1 MNSHRKPILLNLQL
15 SIVLLLLSFFF
26 VQKGSAQGKVDLTWT
41 IAPSLAL
48 QPGVNNLDIEIEN
61 TGSVVFK
68 GYVSLELPSD
78 LTSLSSAR
86 VAVEI
91 DAGKKRFMSLKLRSE
106 TLSLLKGKRFRVLL
120 SDNSKQELLSKYIL
134 LEVPYRRSVQLQDN
148 SSIQYLRNIGD
159 SIQMQLRVVNTG
171 TTDEQVKILFSS
183 PDRIGKIVFQE
194 INLQLTSGEDTLIR
208 RSFVIERY
216 MMNLAQYTV
225 RVAGIY
231 DNNDVF
237 GNVNILYANIVSER
251 NYQQMF
257 APDHRFAGYNPNYLE
272 FRVSSILDPQPSY
285 NILSEGSYRLGGG
298 RLGYAVSANHWGGDK
313 YWNINN
319 TFLTYERRGHGVTVG
334 NIQESLEAPFYGRG
348 AAYTYQDTAS
358 DQRFSGGFIQRTHD
372 LLGYYGPDN
381 PGFTAFARVQ
391 LADQES
397 LQKRYDGQV
406 LYDQNRQ
413 DSVTSIL
420 WTNRF
425 DILKKKHA
433 EGIRLEGFLGAGV
446 QQYHGFYRKDETSMP
461 SIAMGLKM
469 DQQLRK
475 WSFSS
480 DNYYSSGYFPG
491 NRRGAVQ
498 LSQRVNRRLRHFG
511 LGLGYS
517 YTDYRPEY
525 LNPYYRTFSSGV
537 SRWDVQFSFP
547 LSSVGQ
553 FSIIPSYNK
562 EYADYMV
569 YEDIIK
575 RTSRSALLLVNA
587 NLRSRNLKHSL
598 FFTLEGGSM
607 SLENISS
614 RRFVFRTDVSY
625 NYERFGVFG
634 NYQNGPFQVYD
645 MMSAFILGRE
655 FGSRYLLGMRYQ
667 GSLMQRK
674 LRWNTSVNGQMNQG
688 WGKTL
693 SGNLFAEYQVAKKTH
708 LQTTFQYMY
717 NVGVTNY
724 RYDNANLQVGVRQQF
739 NRQSLERVA
748 TKSGDLKLFCYYDNN
763 GNDIFDAGDERASD
777 YGFMVRN
784 ILFVTDKKG
793 EASFKKMPYGSYMLF
808 FPLKNQY
815 QGGSRSVDIDAKS
828 MRIEVALQ
836 KVGSVYGRLLLD
848 YDPALQLPIDTRLS
862 IYTISARNEQGRV
875 FTATSDAKGFFELH
889 LPEGTYTVYPDVSK
903 FQQHVYLEDSASA
916 IRIDP
921 GRSVDLGTFRLKVKA
936 KKIDVK
942 RFSIK
947 K

>member
-1 MNSHRKPILLNLQL
+1 MFSRRKSILSNLQRFL
-15 SIVLLLLSFFF
+15 FLLLACFS
-26 VQKGSAQGKVDLTWT
+26 VHQGYTQGKAGVTWT
-41 IAPSLAL
+41 IVPKLVL
-48 QPGVNNLDIEIEN
+48 QSGVNNLDIEIEN
-61 TGSVVFK
+61 TRSTVFT
-68 GYVSLELPSD
+68 GYVSLELPSE
-78 LTSLSSAR
+78 LTSLSSSR
-86 VAVEI
+86 VAVQI

-106 TLSLLKGKRFRVLL
+106 TLSLLKGKRFRVFL
-120 SDNSKQELLSKYIL
+120 SDDNKQELLSKYIL
-134 LEVPYRRSVQLQDN
+134 LEVPDRRSVQLQDN
-148 SSIQYLRNIGD
+148 SSIQYLRNVGD
-159 SIQMQLRVVNTG
+159 SIQMQLRVANTG
-171 TTDEQVKILFSS
+171 TTDERLKVLFSS

-194 INLQLTSGEDTLIR
+194 INLQLASGKDTLIR
-208 RSFVIERY
+208 RSFVVERY

-237 GNVNILYANIVSER
+237 GNVNLLYANIVSER

-257 APDHRFAGYNPNYLE
+257 ASDHRFVGYNSNYVE
-272 FRVSSILDPQPSY
+272 FRVSNILDQQPSY
-285 NILSEGSYRLGGG
+285 NILSEGSYRLAGG
-298 RLGYAVSANHWGGDK
+298 RVGYAVSANRWGGDR

-319 TFLTYERRGHGVTVG
+319 TFLTYERGGHGVTVG

-348 AAYTYQDTAS
+348 ATYVYQDTAS
-358 DQRFSGGFIQRTHD
+358 DQQFSGGVIQRTHD
-372 LLGYYGPDN
+372 LLGHYGPDN

-397 LQKRYDGQV
+397 QQKRYDGQV

-425 DILKKKHA
+425 DILKPKHA
-433 EGIRLEGFLGAGV
+433 EGMRLEGFLGAGV
-446 QQYHGFYRKDETSMP
+446 QQYNGFYRKDEASMP
-461 SIAMGLKM
+461 SIAMGIKM

-475 WSFSS
+475 WSFNS

-498 LSQRVNRRLRHFG
+498 LSQRINRRFRHFG

-517 YTDYRPEY
+517 YTDYRPQY
-525 LNPYYRTFSSGV
+525 LNPYYRTFSSGI
-537 SRWDVQFSFP
+537 SRWDAQFTFP
-547 LSSVGQ
+547 LSSFGQ
-553 FSIIPSYNK
+553 FSFVPSYNQ
-562 EYADYMV
+562 EHADYMV
-569 YEDIIK
+569 YEDIVK
-575 RTSRSALLLVNA
+575 LTSRSALLLTSA
-587 NLRSRNLKHSL
+587 SLRSKNLKHSL
-598 FFTLEGGSM
+598 FFTVEGGSM

-614 RRFVFRTDVSY
+614 GRFVFRTDVSY
-625 NYERFGVFG
+625 NYERLGVFG

-645 MMSAFILGRE
+645 MMSALILERE
-655 FGSRYLLGMRYQ
+655 FGARYLLGVRYQ
-667 GSLMQRK
+667 GDLMQRK
-674 LRWNTSVNGQMNQG
+674 LRWNTSVSGQMNEG
-688 WGKTL
+688 WGKSL
-693 SGNLFAEYQVAKKTH
+693 SGNLLAEYRVAKQTH

-724 RYDNANLQVGVRQQF
+724 RYDYANLQIGVRQQF
-739 NRQSLERVA
+739 KGQDLERAA

-763 GNDIFDAGDERASD
+763 GNDIFDEGDERASD

-793 EASFKKMPYGSYMLF
+793 EASFKKIPYGSYMLF

-828 MRIEVALQ
+828 MRIEIALQ
-836 KVGSVYGRLLLD
+836 KVGSVYGQLVLD
-848 YDPALQLPIDTRLS
+848 YDPALQLPIDSRLS

-875 FTATSDAKGFFELH
+875 FTTVSDARGFFELH
-889 LPEGTYTVYPDVSK
+889 LPEGTYNVYPDVSK
-903 FQQHVYLEDSASA
+903 FQQHVYLDDPAST
-916 IRIDP
+916 IRINP
-921 GRSVDLGTFRLKVKA
+921 GSRVDLGVFRLKVKD

-942 RFSIK
+942 RFGGK

>member
-1 MNSHRKPILLNLQL
+1 MFSCRKSIFLNWQL
-15 SIVLLLLSFFF
+15 SFFLLLLSCFSAL
-26 VQKGSAQGKVDLTWT
+26 KGYAQEKASVNWT
-41 IAPSLAL
+41 IVSSLIL
-48 QPGVNNLDIEIEN
+48 QPGINSLDIEFEN
-61 TGSVVFK
+61 TGSTVFT

-78 LTSLSSAR
+78 LTSLSSSR
-86 VAVEI
+86 IAVQI

-106 TLSLLKGKRFRVLL
+106 TLSLLKGKRFRVFL
-120 SDNSKQELLSKYIL
+120 SDNDKQEVLSKSIS
-134 LEVPYRRSVQLQDN
+134 LEVPDRRSVQLQDN

-183 PDRIGKIVFQE
+183 SDRIGQTIFQE
-194 INLQLTSGEDTLIR
+194 INLQLASGKDTLIR

-225 RVAGIY
+225 RIAGIY

-237 GNVNILYANIVSER
+237 GNVNLQYSNIVSER

-257 APDHRFAGYNPNYLE
+257 ASDQRFVGYNPNYVE
-272 FRVSSILDPQPSY
+272 FRVSNILDQQPSY
-285 NILSEGSYRLGGG
+285 NILSEGSYRLAGG
-298 RLGYAVSANHWGGDK
+298 RARYGVSANHWGGDK
-313 YWNINN
+313 YWNVNN
-319 TFLTYERRGHGVTVG
+319 TFLTYEKGRHGVTVG
-334 NIQESLEAPFYGRG
+334 NIQEGLEAPFYGRG
-348 AAYTYQDTAS
+348 ATYVYQDTAA

-372 LLGYYGPDN
+372 LLGYYGPDD

-413 DSVTSIL
+413 DSVISIL

-425 DILKKKHA
+425 DIAKPKHA
-433 EGIRLEGFLGAGV
+433 EGMRIEGFFGAGV
-446 QQYHGFYRKDETSMP
+446 QQYTGFYRKDETSMP
-461 SIAMGLKM
+461 SIAMGLKV

-475 WSFSS
+475 WNFSS

-491 NRRGAVQ
+491 NRRGALQ

-525 LNPYYRTFSSGV
+525 LNPYYKSFNSGL
-537 SRWDVQFSFP
+537 SRWDAQFSFS
-547 LSSVGQ
+547 LSSFGQ
-553 FSIIPSYNK
+553 FSVVPSYNQ
-562 EYADYMV
+562 EHADYMV
-569 YEDIIK
+569 YDDMVK
-575 RTSRSALLLVNA
+575 LSSHSALLLTSA
-587 NLRSRNLKHSL
+587 SLRSKNLKHSL
-598 FFTLEGGSM
+598 FFTVEGGSM

-614 RRFVFRTDVSY
+614 RRFVLRTDVSY
-625 NYERFGVFG
+625 NYERLGVFG
-634 NYQNGPFQVYD
+634 NYQNGPFEVYD
-645 MMSAFILGRE
+645 MMSALILDRE
-655 FGSRYLLGMRYQ
+655 FGARYLLGIRYQ
-667 GSLMQRK
+667 GDLMQRK
-674 LRWNTSVNGQMNQG
+674 LRWNTSVSGQVNEG
-688 WGKTL
+688 WGKSL
-693 SGNLFAEYQVAKKTH
+693 SGNVLAEYRVAKQTH
-708 LQTTFQYMY
+708 LHTTFQYMY

-724 RYDNANLQVGVRQQF
+724 RYDYANLQVGVRQQF
-739 NRQSLERVA
+739 KGQDLERAA
-748 TKSGDLKLFCYYDNN
+748 TKSGNLKMFCYYDNN
-763 GNDIFDAGDERASD
+763 GNDIFDEGDETASD

-784 ILFVTDKKG
+784 ILFVTDKRG

-836 KVGSVYGRLLLD
+836 KVGSAHGRLLLD
-848 YDPALQLPIDTRLS
+848 YDPALQLPIDPRLG

-875 FTATSDAKGFFELH
+875 FTVNTDARGFFEFH
-889 LPEGTYTVYPDVSK
+889 LPKGTYTIYPDVSK
-903 FQQHVYLEDSASA
+903 FQQHIYLEDPAYT
-916 IRIDP
+916 IQINP
-921 GRSVDLGTFRLKVKA
+921 GSRVDLGSFSLKVKA

-942 RFSIK
+942 RFGVK
-947 K
+947 N